1 MNARFHFSYEPDWQ
15 EAPLAFWVHIPVSD
29 APNHFEPQAPNVTPH
44 LGFQFLRFEF
54 EQHELVFSSP
64 SQLEHFIAV
73 LNTKPLP
80 TTRQLSAK
88 RITRVGPNG
97 HWLSRLPAQL
107 KAPKT
112 RAKLVANLRWVQSV
126 VLGRNE
132 TSAGPAPT
140 DWPSL
145 PHKKPV
151 RENGAHTPSKGASK
165 RYLHP
170 FAVPRVEKR

>member
-1 MNARFHFSYEPDWQ
+1 MP
-15 EAPLAFWVHIPVSD
+15 D
-29 APNHFEPQAPNVTPH
+29 APSHFEPQAPNATPH
-44 LGFQFLRFEF
+44 MGFRFLRFEF
-54 EQHELVFSSP
+54 DKHELVFSSP

-88 RITRVGPNG
+88 RMTSAGPNG

-126 VLGRNE
+126 VLQRHEN
-132 TSAGPAPT
+132 SQGPAPT
-140 DWPSL
+140 DWPSR
-145 PHKKPV
+145 PSKKFAQN
-151 RENGAHTPSKGASK
+151 NGAYMPITRASQS
-165 RYLHP
+165 RLRPLAAASHD
-170 FAVPRVEKR
+170 AR